1 MRFKNYI
8 DQHREIAQIIYGVV
22 LIILIPLLISYNTIS
37 IISKYNQSIDVT
49 LQRQALSLVNTINAL
64 ISDELNDHDKL
75 QDKIE
80 NIKERDSDIIEISVL
95 IPQGDDFIIIAADN
109 QNIVGENINYYYY
122 NVAWAQKNSDALVTD
137 SIKLSRLDK
146 STSFQTE
153 NNERFWLVTKTLTN
167 EDGKK
172 IALLSLNISS
182 EIVDQLTESNRNS
195 SLLILFAT
203 IIITILFLVIAVR
216 LWDYVLL
223 YKKIKELDKM
233 KNEFISIASH
243 ELRTPITSIKGYSS
257 MVLDGTM
264 GKINDDVKNAAKVI
278 KDSSVR
284 LGTLVEDLL
293 NVSRIEQNRIQINLQ
308 VISPK
313 KIIEEAITELK
324 VQAKNKNLSLKFLP
338 HNKKLPLLNIDP
350 EKLKQILINLIGNS
364 IKYTNKGGIEIK
376 TQEKENKF
384 LEIIIKDTGIG
395 MTSKE
400 KEKLFQKFY
409 RVKNEDTEKITGTG
423 LGLWITKELVEMMD
437 GKITLDSIK
446 DVGTQINLIFKIEQM

>member
-338 HNKKLPLLNIDP
+338 HNKKLPLLNIYP